1 MSKPQADFDAREVQI
16 NVSIER
22 LQRAG
27 PFMLEIY
34 RAHREGP
41 ASGSARC
48 PACESGTFRWSI
60 SGEGRN
66 RVLSGKCTT
75 GGCFN
80 WMEGATCSS

>member
-1 MSKPQADFDAREVQI
+1 MSKPKADFDAREVQI
-16 NVSIER
+16 NVIIGR

-27 PFMLEIY
+27 PFMLEIH

-41 ASGSARC
+41 ASGSALC
-48 PACESGTFRWSI
+48 PVCEIGTLHWSI

-66 RVLSGKCTT
+66 RVLCGKCTT

-80 WMEGATCSS
+80 WME